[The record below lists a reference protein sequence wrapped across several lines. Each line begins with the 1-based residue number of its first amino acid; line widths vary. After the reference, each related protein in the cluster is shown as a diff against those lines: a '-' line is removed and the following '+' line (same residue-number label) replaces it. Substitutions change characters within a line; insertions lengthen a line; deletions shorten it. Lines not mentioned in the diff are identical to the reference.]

1 MKGLKQKIC
10 SEVFKEKIGYT
21 EYVQLKGVL
30 AEIDAFMNKFDILRN
45 LIDNDVCSLES
56 QLVENP
62 DLIKD
67 FWFRQF
73 QNRSKQLQKQVLA
86 LLNGEKQKEKPR

>member
-30 AEIDAFMNKFDILRN
+30 AEIDLVIKQLKEKAELVQDEEDDTVFCYIL
-45 LIDNDVCSLES
+45 SLE
-56 QLVENP
+56 E
-62 DLIKD
+62 
-67 FWFRQF
+67 
-73 QNRSKQLQKQVLA
+73 VLA
-86 LLNGEKQKEKPR
+86 LLNGEKQKEKHR

>member
-30 AEIDAFMNKFDILRN
+30 DEIDAVIGKVALMAEESIN
-45 LIDNDVCSLES
+45 DNQDYACESL
-56 QLVENP
+56 L
-62 DLIKD
+62 
-67 FWFRQF
+67 
-73 QNRSKQLQKQVLA
+73 QVLA
-86 LLNGEKQKEKPR
+86 LLNGEKQKEKQS